1 MANLK
6 NCHYCRQ
13 TVPKLWYSNPPTC
26 SNYSCKKKY
35 NEEKESK
42 TGANSPKRE
51 NKPRQ
56 TFSKVGNKKPKPTGE
71 FKLFMQIFAETKGV
85 CRITGK
91 QLKFDVSN
99 FAHVLSKGSFAKY
112 RLYRPNI
119 VQIDPDIHRLYDSAS
134 EERLISKYP
143 KAQLILDIKE
153 TLKPLFIGIMDM
165 TTTEKLKFC
174 DQFAEKHNTVFQ
186 RFEDLDFELC
196 LFGDGRTHHL
206 MDVFF
211 DIGHDVPVG
220 KIEEFHDNHQGS
232 LGQNSFALWMKNL
245 D

>member
-1 MANLK
+1 MRGK
-6 NCHYCRQ
+6 KCHYCGQ
-13 TVPKLWYSNPPTC
+13 VVPRLWYSKPPTC

-35 NEEKESK
+35 NEEKENK
-42 TGANSPKRE
+42 AGANSPKRE
-51 NKPRQ
+51 NKYRQ

-112 RLYRPNI
+112 RLYKPNI
-119 VQIDPDIHRLYDSAS
+119 IQMDPSIHHLYDSSS
-134 EERLISKYP
+134 EEILLAKFP
-143 KAQLILDIKE
+143 KAQLILDVKK
-153 TLKPLFIGIMDM
+153 TLKPLFIKNMDM
-165 TTTEKLKFC
+165 TTAEKIKFC
-174 DQFAEKHNTVFQ
+174 SIFGDKHDVKFTTFK
-186 RFEDLDFELC
+186 DLDFDICE
-196 LFGDGRTHHL
+196 FKDGRSYHF
-206 MDVFF
+206 MDILY

-232 LGQNSFALWMKNL
+232 LGQNSFALWMKNIN
-245 D
+245 